1 MLPKGNCAFLAIV
14 NWFVHAM
21 RLRAGDR
28 LGPYEIVGLLGD
40 GAMGEVHRARDTRL
54 GRDVAVKVLRP
65 AFIDDANRLA
75 RLEREGR
82 LLSQVSHPNICTLFD
97 ILEFDNAPILVLELV
112 EGETLQQR
120 LLRGPMPL
128 REALRCASAV
138 AAALAAAHRKGI
150 IHRDLKPSNVKLVDP
165 ATVKV
170 LDFGVATLARGTDAD
185 LGGADLTQT
194 LGGTKEGAIVGTVAY
209 VSPEQ
214 AMGERVDARTDIWA
228 FGCLL
233 YEMLTARRAFPG
245 VAVADTLGAVMR
257 GEPDWLALPAET
269 PPHVRTLLRRCLE
282 KDRARR
288 LADIGDARLEV
299 DDLLAGRLEYA
310 DGTHSSRSHGL
321 LLASR
326 RVRLVVASAFAA
338 GAIVASIMAGLFN
351 RSAPV
356 PPAVE
361 SHPPVTARPPEPQK
375 SADAK
380 STVEREQAPPSAA
393 VATGADKAAEEAW
406 KEPAKTVAPP
416 VASVPVSVTL
426 PAGMAWA
433 RAADGPNTVLAISP
447 DGRRVVFSA
456 RFADERALWLR
467 SLDTDDL
474 VQLPGT
480 DDGVSPF
487 WSPDSSSIGFFAHGR
502 LKRLDVGAP
511 DAPPG
516 DRLRAPVILCEARN
530 QRGGTWGPD
539 NTIVFSPAADGLRR
553 ISANGGTAVEFTD
566 QEGGEGAHFRPQFL
580 TGTRYVLYRVTS
592 GNGRNNRYYV
602 TSLDSSERKLIATLD
617 SGNVVY
623 AQGHLL
629 YMQNNTLMAQAFDT
643 TRLMVTGSP
652 RPVANG
658 VLLST
663 GSLPVFGVFSVSR
676 TGRLVY
682 LSQGGDRDGAMTAI
696 ANWTALT
703 VASALRPI
711 AVRSSRMSDD
721 SHAASTPW

>member
-1 MLPKGNCAFLAIV
+1 
-14 NWFVHAM
+14 M
-21 RLRAGDR
+21 RLKAGDK

-65 AFIDDANRLA
+65 AFINDANRLA

-97 ILEFDNAPILVLELV
+97 ILEFDDAPVLVLELV

-138 AAALAAAHRKGI
+138 AAALEAAHRKGI
-150 IHRDLKPSNVKLVDP
+150 IHRDLKPSNIKLVEP
-165 ATVKV
+165 GTVKV
-170 LDFGVATLARGTDAD
+170 LDFGVATLAGGMDAD
-185 LGGADLTQT
+185 LGAADLTQT
-194 LGGTKEGAIVGTVAY
+194 LGGTKEGALVGTVAY

-257 GEPDWLALPAET
+257 GDPDWTALPAET

-282 KDRARR
+282 KDRGRR
-288 LADIGDARLEV
+288 LADIADARLDV

-310 DGTHSSRSHGL
+310 DSTHSSRRHSGL
-321 LLASR
+321 LPSR
-326 RVRLVVASAFAA
+326 RGRWVVASAFVA
-338 GAIVASIMAGLFN
+338 GAIVASVMAGLFN
-351 RSAPV
+351 RPAPV
-356 PPAVE
+356 LPAAE
-361 SHPPVTARPPEPQK
+361 NPPPVTARPSEPLT

-380 STVEREQAPPSAA
+380 ASLETQQAPASAV
-393 VATGADKAAEEAW
+393 VADRDGAAAERTREGALD
-406 KEPAKTVAPP
+406 KTAAQP
-416 VASVPVSVTL
+416 VASVPASVTL
-426 PAGMAWA
+426 PAGLTWA
-433 RAADGPNTVLAISP
+433 PAADGPNTVLAISP

-480 DDGVSPF
+480 DEGVSPF

-502 LKRLDVGAP
+502 LKRLDVGGA
-511 DAPPG
+511 DARPR

-566 QEGGEGAHFRPQFL
+566 RQAGEDAHFRPQFL
-580 TGTRYVLYRVTS
+580 AGTRYVLYRVTS

-629 YMQNNTLMAQAFDT
+629 FMQNNTLMAQPFDT
-643 TRLMVTGSP
+643 EYLAVTGSP
-652 RPVANG
+652 RPVAYG

-682 LSQGGDRDGAMTAI
+682 LSQGSDRNGPMTAI
-696 ANWTALT
+696 ANWPP
-703 VASALRPI
+703 R
-711 AVRSSRMSDD
+711 
-721 SHAASTPW
+721 